1 MGQDLRLVLWVRVQV
16 IWMVS
21 DVTDNQLMKPL
32 LLSTVEHK
40 LVYGFSEESLPES
53 ALDVLGV
60 TLIEYLNVVI
70 LLKQPEYL
78 RVGLRALIP

>member
-1 MGQDLRLVLWVRVQV
+1 
-16 IWMVS
+16 MVS

-32 LLSTVEHK
+32 LLSTVEHE
-40 LVYGFSEESLPES
+40 LVDGFSEEGLPES

-70 LLKQPEYL
+70 LLKQPKYL
-78 RVGLRALIP
+78 CISLGPLIP

>member
-1 MGQDLRLVLWVRVQV
+1 
-16 IWMVS
+16 MVS
-21 DVTDNQLMKPL
+21 DITDNQLMKPL

-40 LVYGFSEESLPES
+40 LVDGFSEEGLPES
-53 ALDVLGV
+53 ALDVFGV

-78 RVGLRALIP
+78 SVSLRALVS

>member
-1 MGQDLRLVLWVRVQV
+1 MIR
-16 IWMVS
+16 
-21 DVTDNQLMKPL
+21 DVTDYQLMKAF
-32 LLSTVEHK
+32 LLSTVQHE
-40 LVYGFSEESLPES
+40 LVDGVSKEGLSET

-78 RVGLRALIP
+78 RIGLRPLVS